1 MERFFAILFFI
12 TMLAKWHFRY
22 CDGFQSFPFNTE
34 GTTIYL
40 TKGNFPLSEGRGI
53 DCLSNRLMERR
64 EVRGLKSPP
73 PWMLFTDLILQSRV
87 ELFFENILDTCH
99 VWYGTPNPKII
110 FDLLLFHLAQGLR
123 EPETIF
129 PACNSKISKN
139 KFCISYFQ
147 PETKCLA

>member
-1 MERFFAILFFI
+1 MTLP
-12 TMLAKWHFRY
+12 LLWW
-22 CDGFQSFPFNTE
+22 FPIFSIQHRGNYN
-34 GTTIYL
+34 IPD
-40 TKGNFPLSEGRGI
+40 KGKFPPLSEGGGGGEISPLSEGGGI

-129 PACNSKISKN
+129 PACNSKISNN